1 MELKYI
7 VSGSLAGIG
16 AAILLYGFL
25 NANTSY
31 INLGIAGIF
40 LSAVILIIKSPEY
53 IKKDSVLGILR
64 PYTELFEK
72 FVDNLSLEGN
82 AVYIPPYQ
90 NLPEGGVFIPLKEN
104 FEIDLGRLDEKT
116 VFLTDVPKEKQM
128 GILLMPLGVGLL
140 KKYEEHLEYPL
151 SNTSYAEVESVAG
164 AVLRTLGLAKSVYV
178 EEQKNFF
185 RIVIQPEFKCKKL
198 NVCEKVA
205 CPICSSVL
213 LGLAKAANQ
222 LIYVESFEKKDYGIE
237 IKAKKLG
244 GIRKWM

>member
-40 LSAVILIIKSPEY
+40 LSAVILTIKSSEY
-53 IKKDSVLGILR
+53 IKKDAALRILK
-64 PYTELFEK
+64 PYIGLFEK

-116 VFLTDVPKEKQM
+116 VFLTDVPKENQM
-128 GILLMPLGVGLL
+128 GILLMPLGAELL

-164 AVLRTLGLAKSVYV
+164 AVLRTLGLAKSVYI
-178 EEQKNFF
+178 EEQENSF
-185 RIVIQPEFKCKKL
+185 RVVIQPEFKCEKL
-198 NVCEKVA
+198 DVCEKVG

-213 LGLAKAANQ
+213 LGLAKATNQ

-244 GIRKWM
+244 GVREWR